1 MDNNFLDREAYKD
14 ILILRMEDNMHGN
27 LPFFIRKYKA
37 EVFRTGLHRHEYM
50 QINYVYHGKGTHYVK
65 NHEFEIIKGD
75 IFVIPPFIPHYITV
89 PEDGHVEIFEFEFL
103 PEFINQNFNSLDNA
117 EAFLDFAYIEPFLI
131 SENQIKP
138 RLNISGRIQ
147 VEVEDL
153 LNEALRE
160 YTDRKT
166 GFELL
171 IKSIL
176 LKLLVIVGRE
186 FKNDADNSMHKA
198 IFDRHKNAI
207 NSAMNYLNEH
217 YQEDI
222 VLEQAAKIYSFSPSY
237 FSYLFKSI
245 TSRTFTEYIHTIRIS
260 KAMEL
265 LRSPEYDG
273 KMFDLCIRVGFNNV
287 NHFNR
292 LFRIQTGL
300 TPTQYRSKE
309 RKKQ

>member
-1 MDNNFLDREAYKD
+1 MEYNFLDREEYKD

-27 LPFFIRKYKA
+27 LPFFIRRYRA

-50 QINYVYHGKGTHYVK
+50 QINYVYQGKGTHYVR

-75 IFVIPPFIPHYITV
+75 IFVIPPYIPHYITV

-103 PEFINQNFNSLDNA
+103 PEYINQTFNSLENA
-117 EAFLDFAYIEPFLI
+117 ESFLDFAYIEPFLL

-138 RLNISGRIQ
+138 RLNISGKIQ
-147 VEVEDL
+147 TEVEDL

-160 YTDRKT
+160 YTERDV
-166 GFELL
+166 GFQLL

-186 FKNDADNSMHKA
+186 FKKDTDNSWQKA
-198 IFDRHKNAI
+198 MYDRHKNAI
-207 NSAMNYLNEH
+207 NSAMNYLYDN

-222 VLEQAAKIYSFSPSY
+222 TLEQAAKRFSFSPSY

-245 TSRTFTEYIHTIRIS
+245 TSKTFTEYITGIRIS

-265 LRSPEYDG
+265 LGSPDFEG
-273 KMFDLCIRVGFNNV
+273 KVLDLCNKVGFNNV

-292 LFRIQTGL
+292 LFRLHTGVS
-300 TPTQYRSKE
+300 PTQYRKKE
-309 RKKQ
+309 RKKL